1 MPHQHHHHQLHPF
14 HQQRPPIKRRYD
26 TRYIF
31 FKLTLAHKDI
41 FRPPVLSLR
50 DPMFGNNGASRITL
64 PSSTQY
70 RPENTEN
77 GGSNKP
83 TPVLQRLNGVKKN
96 DFDKIQQASEVL
108 RISETEAPSNPSFPT
123 RPTPPRPSEL
133 FLNHENGPGSVYDY
147 SFMSSCSLPS
157 DHTNQ
162 STPSPRDRVTLRH
175 SRSVINNATESGRL
189 LNSALAR
196 HFRRLHAGGGSMD
209 GLSDNLYLY
218 IRDVFNQLDSGHT
231 GYVSRQ
237 DFLSLCEILEL
248 DMSLTPG
255 PGPGSNTRTSG
266 LQWLSSYHPRPGTP
280 ASPIR

>member
-1 MPHQHHHHQLHPF
+1 
-14 HQQRPPIKRRYD
+14 
-26 TRYIF
+26 
-31 FKLTLAHKDI
+31 
-41 FRPPVLSLR
+41 
-50 DPMFGNNGASRITL
+50 MFGNNGASSITS

-70 RPENTEN
+70 RHENTEN

-237 DFLSLCEILEL
+237 DFLLLCEILEL

-280 ASPIR
+280 ASPIRCKIILKHSFKDVF

>member
-1 MPHQHHHHQLHPF
+1 M
-14 HQQRPPIKRRYD
+14 
-26 TRYIF
+26 
-31 FKLTLAHKDI
+31 
-41 FRPPVLSLR
+41 LSLR
-50 DPMFGNNGASRITL
+50 DPMFGNNVATARTS
-64 PSSTQY
+64 PSSTQF

-77 GGSNKP
+77 GESNKP
-83 TPVLQRLNGVKKN
+83 TPVIQRLHNNGVKKN
-96 DFDKIQQASEVL
+96 ELDKIQPASEVL
-108 RISETEAPSNPSFPT
+108 KISETEISSNTPFAT

-133 FLNHENGPGSVYDY
+133 FLNNENGPGSVYDY

-157 DHTNQ
+157 DQTHA
-162 STPSPRDRVTLRH
+162 STPSPSQAGVALRH
-175 SRSVINNATESGRL
+175 SRSVVNNATESGRL

-196 HFRRLHAGGGSMD
+196 HFRRLHCNGNNAGGGSMD

-248 DMSLTPG
+248 DMSQTPG